1 MKLTNLIV
9 SNAKVSNLTKTLEQA
24 SKSIDNAIGQG
35 DEVTSFV
42 LKELLDAH
50 HALRFAVAELKTFH
64 SQEA

>member
-1 MKLTNLIV
+1 MKNLIV
-9 SNAKVSNLTKTLEQA
+9 SNAKVSNLTKTLERV
-24 SKSIDNAIGQG
+24 SKRIDNAIKC
-35 DEVTSFV
+35 DIDSYV